1 MVPKIL
7 NFWLK
12 NLKNNVPSLV
22 PRIIKILI
30 IIVDKILLLLLIECT
45 LIVNFFNIMVIK
57 WAGNGKLLVGK
68 WALIGN

>member
-1 MVPKIL
+1 M
-7 NFWLK
+7 
-12 NLKNNVPSLV
+12 V

-45 LIVNFFNIMVIK
+45 LIVNFFNIMVRK
-57 WAGNGKLLVGK
+57 WALNGKLLVGK

>member
-1 MVPKIL
+1 MIKK
-7 NFWLK
+7 LK
-12 NLKNNVPSLV
+12 KYVPSLV

-45 LIVNFFNIMVIK
+45 LIVNFFNIMVRK
-57 WAGNGKLLVGK
+57 WAVNGKLLVGK